1 MTLKLFW
8 CQCSGIVYVPVH
20 YLLLQTTF
28 VKHTYIF
35 CLYFSA
41 ETHQSLMNQ
50 RRQTKAAK
58 L

>member
-28 VKHTYIF
+28 VKHTYI
-35 CLYFSA
+35 YFVFTSVLK
-41 ETHQSLMNQ
+41 HI
-50 RRQTKAAK
+50 KA